1 MSKKELR
8 RQLIERDGEC
18 CYLCGSKTRLDIH
31 HIIFKRNGGKYTLE
45 NCVLLCWECHH
56 VKLHKNK
63 ENEKHYTRIIIEKK
77 ANEKG
82 RD

>member
-8 RQLIERDGEC
+8 RNLITRDGEQ
-18 CYLCGSKTRLDIH
+18 CYLCGCKTRLDIH
-31 HIIFKRNGGKYTLE
+31 HALRFKRDGGKYTLE

-77 ANEKG
+77 AKEKG
-82 RD
+82 